1 MNQKVVLIVDD
12 EPTNINVVAEI
23 LHNLY
28 EIKIATDGVMALE
41 VIDKIKPDLILLDV
55 NMPNMSGYEVA
66 SKLKS
71 SEETMNIPFIFLT
84 AKNDAKS
91 VVKGFKYGAID
102 YISKP
107 FSREE
112 LLARVSTHLKIHDL
126 KSSLEDTVNQLEFK
140 MRELDESHRE
150 FETIF
155 NKSFNGIVLTDLE
168 ANFLITNDSFS
179 RMTGYSKDELKNQ
192 SFFSLKL
199 EDDYQEVRKI
209 INDVLKNGYVDNINK
224 KYTIKNKIIFA
235 NISITLMPDK
245 KTLLYNIA
253 DISELKKAESKINQ
267 YLDLMDQ
274 NIISSTTNLDG
285 IITGASSAFCE
296 ISGYKEEELIRKKHT
311 IIKNDD
317 MPKEVYDDLWR
328 TIKQNQIWK
337 GEIKN
342 RRKDGSSYWVDT
354 TIYPE
359 FDKLSGEKV
368 SYTSIRHDITDKK
381 RIEEISLHDEL
392 TTLYNRRHF
401 NKVLHDELNRARRDK
416 KILSFMMMDVDHF
429 KFYNDTYG
437 HQEGDTVLF
446 KISKVLKSYCKRAGD
461 FAFRLGGEEFG
472 IIFSEQT
479 IEESEV
485 FANMVRKAIE
495 NLKIEHKQ
503 NTISSFVTISIGLL
517 TIYPVEKLTEDEIYK
532 KADDLLYK
540 AKETGRNKVCTKF

>member
-84 AKNDAKS
+84 AKNDAQS
-91 VVKGFKYGAID
+91 IVKGFKYGAID

-140 MRELDESHRE
+140 MRELDESHKE

-155 NKSFNGIVLTDLE
+155 NKSFNGIILTDLE

-179 RMTGYSKDELKNQ
+179 RMTGYSKEELKNQ

-199 EDDYQEVRKI
+199 EGDYQEIRKI

-224 KYTIKNKIIFA
+224 KYTTKNKIIFA

-267 YLDLMDQ
+267 YIELMDQ
-274 NIISSTTNLDG
+274 NIISSTTDLDG

-317 MPKEVYDDLWR
+317 MPKEIYDDLWK
-328 TIKQNQIWK
+328 TINQNQIWK

-359 FDKLSGEKV
+359 FDKISGKKV

-381 RIEEISLHDEL
+381 RIEEISIHDEL

-401 NKVLHDELNRARRDK
+401 NNVLHDELNRAKRDK
-416 KILSFMMMDVDHF
+416 RILSFMMMDVDHF

-446 KISKVLKSYCKRAGD
+446 KISEVLKSFCKRAGD